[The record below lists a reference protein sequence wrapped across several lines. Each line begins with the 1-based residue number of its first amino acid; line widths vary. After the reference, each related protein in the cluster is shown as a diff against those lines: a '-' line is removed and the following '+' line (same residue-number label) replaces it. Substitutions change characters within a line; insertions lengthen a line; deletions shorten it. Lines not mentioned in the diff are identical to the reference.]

1 MEAFIDS
8 SITFSIFLKHCLEVD
23 LEIGLVN
30 RNRSLKVFNRLFAL
44 ILLIILSPLFLLV
57 AISIFIED
65 GMPIFFKQKRV
76 GINYTFFHIY
86 KFRSMK
92 KNTPNVATHLL
103 ENPGQYLLKIGG
115 VLRKLSFDELPN
127 LINIIKGEM
136 VFVGPRPA
144 LYNQDDLMTL
154 RVATGVD
161 KLKPGITGWAQING
175 RDDISIEKKVQLEQ
189 EYLYKRSILFDFEI
203 IIKTFTNVLFSK
215 GVSH

>member
-1 MEAFIDS
+1 MFNRFLAFIL
-8 SITFSIFLKHCLEVD
+8 IIIFSPIFLIVS
-23 LEIGLVN
+23 I
-30 RNRSLKVFNRLFAL
+30 A
-44 ILLIILSPLFLLV
+44 ILL
-57 AISIFIED
+57 ED
-65 GMPIFFKQKRV
+65 GFPVFFTQKRV
-76 GINYTFFHIY
+76 GINYTFFKIY

-103 ENPGQYLLKIGG
+103 TNPDQYLLKMGRFI
-115 VLRKLSFDELPN
+115 RKTSLDELPN

-144 LYNQDDLMTL
+144 LYNQDDLITL
-154 RVATGVD
+154 REATGVS

-189 EYLYKRSILFDFEI
+189 EYLHRRSFFFDIEIL
-203 IIKTFTNVLFSK
+203 IKTFTNVLFSK

>member
-1 MEAFIDS
+1 M
-8 SITFSIFLKHCLEVD
+8 L
-23 LEIGLVN
+23 
-30 RNRSLKVFNRLFAL
+30 NRLLAL
-44 ILLIILSPLFLLV
+44 ILLFLFSPIFLIVAFVILFENGFPV
-57 AISIFIED
+57 
-65 GMPIFFKQKRV
+65 FFKQRRV
-76 GINYTFFHIY
+76 GINYTFFNIY

-103 ENPGQYLLKIGG
+103 ENPDQYLLKIGKFI
-115 VLRKLSFDELPN
+115 RKTSLDELPN
-127 LINIIKGEM
+127 LINIVKGEM

-154 RVATGVD
+154 RVATGVS

-175 RDDISIEKKVQLEQ
+175 RDELSIADKVKLEQ
-189 EYLYKRSILFDFEI
+189 EYMYKKSILFDIEI

>member
-1 MEAFIDS
+1 MIN
-8 SITFSIFLKHCLEVD
+8 KC
-23 LEIGLVN
+23 
-30 RNRSLKVFNRLFAL
+30 FAL
-44 ILLIILSPLFLLV
+44 SFLLILSPLFLIV
-57 AISIFIED
+57 TIFIFIED
-65 GMPIFFKQKRV
+65 GTPFLFKQKRV
-76 GINYTFFHIY
+76 GVNYTFFKIY

-103 ENPGQYLLKIGG
+103 ENPDQYLIKIGNFI
-115 VLRKLSFDELPN
+115 RKTSLDELPN

-175 RDDISIEKKVQLEQ
+175 RDDISIEKKVELEQ
-189 EYLYKRSILFDFEI
+189 EYMHKRSTLFDIEI
-203 IIKTFTNVLFSK
+203 IIKTFTNVIFSK

>member
-1 MEAFIDS
+1 M
-8 SITFSIFLKHCLEVD
+8 L
-23 LEIGLVN
+23 
-30 RNRSLKVFNRLFAL
+30 NRLFAL
-44 ILLIILSPLFLLV
+44 ILLIIIFPIFLVIAL
-57 AISIFIED
+57 AIFIED
-65 GMPIFFKQKRV
+65 GSPIFFKQKRV
-76 GINYTFFHIY
+76 GINYTFFNIY

-92 KNTPNVATHLL
+92 KNTPNIATHLL
-103 ENPGQYLLKIGG
+103 ENPESYLLRIGG
-115 VLRKLSFDELPN
+115 LLRKFSLDELPN

-144 LYNQDDLMTL
+144 LYNQHDLMAL
-154 RVATGVD
+154 RIATGVD

-189 EYLYKRSILFDFEI
+189 EYLYKRSTLFDIEI

>member
-1 MEAFIDS
+1 M
-8 SITFSIFLKHCLEVD
+8 
-23 LEIGLVN
+23 
-30 RNRSLKVFNRLFAL
+30 FNRVIAVIF
-44 ILLIILSPLFLLV
+44 IIILSPFFLFV
-57 AISIFIED
+57 AIAILIED
-65 GMPIFFKQKRV
+65 GFPIFFSQKRV

-103 ENPGQYLLKIGG
+103 ENPDQYLLKIGKFI
-115 VLRKLSFDELPN
+115 RKSSLDELPN
-127 LINIIKGEM
+127 LINIVKGEM

-144 LYNQDDLMTL
+144 LYNQDDLMAL
-154 RVATGVD
+154 RVDVGVD

-175 RDDISIEKKVQLEQ
+175 RDDISIEKKVVLEQ
-189 EYLYKRSILFDFEI
+189 EYMNRRSTLFDIEI

>member
-1 MEAFIDS
+1 M
-8 SITFSIFLKHCLEVD
+8 FS
-23 LEIGLVN
+23 
-30 RNRSLKVFNRLFAL
+30 RLFAL
-44 ILLIILSPLFLLV
+44 SLLILLAPIFLLV
-57 AISIFIED
+57 SLAILIED
-65 GMPIFFKQKRV
+65 GFPVFFTQKRV
-76 GINYTFFHIY
+76 GINYTFFNIY

-103 ENPGQYLLKIGG
+103 TNPDQYLLRIGKFI
-115 VLRKLSFDELPN
+115 RKTSLDELPN

-189 EYLYKRSILFDFEI
+189 EYMNKRSTLFDIEI

>member
-1 MEAFIDS
+1 MFHKFLAIILFFI
-8 SITFSIFLKHCLEVD
+8 FSP
-23 LEIGLVN
+23 
-30 RNRSLKVFNRLFAL
+30 
-44 ILLIILSPLFLLV
+44 ILLTLAILIV
-57 AISIFIED
+57 IED
-65 GMPIFFKQKRV
+65 GFPIFFKQKRV

-103 ENPGQYLLKIGG
+103 TNPDQYILKIGKFI
-115 VLRKLSFDELPN
+115 RKTSLDELPN
-127 LINIIKGEM
+127 LINIMKGDM

-154 RVATGVD
+154 RVATGVS

-189 EYLYKRSILFDFEI
+189 EYMNKRSTLFDIEI

-215 GVSH
+215 GVRH

>member
-1 MEAFIDS
+1 MFNRIWALFFLLLLS
-8 SITFSIFLKHCLEVD
+8 PIFLIV
-23 LEIGLVN
+23 
-30 RNRSLKVFNRLFAL
+30 AL
-44 ILLIILSPLFLLV
+44 
-57 AISIFIED
+57 AIFFED
-65 GMPIFFKQKRV
+65 GFPVFFTQNRV
-76 GINYTFFHIY
+76 GINYSFFNIY

-103 ENPGQYLLKIGG
+103 TNPDQYLLKIGKFI
-115 VLRKLSFDELPN
+115 RKTSLDELPN
-127 LINIIKGEM
+127 LINIVKGQM

-144 LYNQDDLMTL
+144 LFNQEDLMAL

-175 RDDISIEKKVQLEQ
+175 RDDISIEKKVQLEK
-189 EYLYKRSILFDFEI
+189 EYMFRRSTLFDIEI

>member
-1 MEAFIDS
+1 M
-8 SITFSIFLKHCLEVD
+8 L
-23 LEIGLVN
+23 N
-30 RNRSLKVFNRLFAL
+30 RPFAL
-44 ILLIILSPLFLLV
+44 ILLLILSPLFLLV

-76 GINYTFFHIY
+76 GINYTFFNIY

-103 ENPGQYLLKIGG
+103 ENPGQYLLRIG
-115 VLRKLSFDELPN
+115 VLLRKLSLDELPN
-127 LINIIKGEM
+127 LINIVKGEM

-144 LYNQDDLMTL
+144 LYNQDDLMAL
-154 RVATGVD
+154 RVANGVH

-175 RDDISIEKKVQLEQ
+175 RDEISIEEKVQLEQ
-189 EYLYKRSILFDFEI
+189 EYLHKRSILFDIEI

>member
-1 MEAFIDS
+1 M
-8 SITFSIFLKHCLEVD
+8 
-23 LEIGLVN
+23 
-30 RNRSLKVFNRLFAL
+30 FNRLLAL
-44 ILLIILSPLFLLV
+44 SVLLIFSPVYLV
-57 AISIFIED
+57 VALAIFMED
-65 GMPIFFKQKRV
+65 GSPIFFKQKRV
-76 GINYTFFHIY
+76 GVNYTFFYIY

-103 ENPGQYLLKIGG
+103 TNPEQYLLKTGSI
-115 VLRKLSFDELPN
+115 LRKLSLDELPN
-127 LINIIKGEM
+127 LINIIRGEM

-144 LYNQDDLMTL
+144 LYNQDDLMVL

-175 RDDISIEKKVQLEQ
+175 RDNISIEKKIQLEQ
-189 EYLYKRSILFDFEI
+189 EYLYKRSTLFDIEI